1 MSIVPST
8 PPSLVLLPTG
18 PGRAKTLE
26 RGPIVSYQAAAFFPD
41 GERLLIAANEEGKP
55 VRLYVQSLEA
65 GGPRAVSGPG
75 LRFAPPS
82 DVISPDGRTA
92 AVTDGEG
99 RVVLFPLDGAEPRLA
114 PGLEPGDVPMRWSA
128 RRAVA
133 LRLPFRRAAGTD
145 PEGRR
150 STVAGR
156 EVVARITPPDPAGVE
171 SIVAAQ
177 VTPDGRSWVYSYFQY
192 RNDLHLV
199 TGLK

>member
-1 MSIVPST
+1 VSIVPST
-8 PPSLVLLPTG
+8 PPTLVLLPTG
-18 PGRAKTLE
+18 AGRAKTLE
-26 RGPIVSYQAAAFFPD
+26 RGPIGSYQAVAFFPD

-114 PGLEPGDVPMRWSA
+114 PGLEPGDVPMRWSLDGQA
-128 RRAVA
+128 LFVFRFDELPAQIRRVTFD
-133 LRLPFRRAAGTD
+133 RP
-145 PEGRR
+145 
-150 STVAGR
+150 GR
-156 EVVARITPPDPAGVE
+156 EVVARIKPADPAGVE